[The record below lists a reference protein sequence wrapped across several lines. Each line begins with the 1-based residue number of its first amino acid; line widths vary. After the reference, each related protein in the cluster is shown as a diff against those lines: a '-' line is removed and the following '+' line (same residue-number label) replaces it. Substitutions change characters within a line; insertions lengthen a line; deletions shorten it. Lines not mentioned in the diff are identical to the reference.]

1 MEIYKYL
8 NSSAAQKFLENWS
21 IGFSHPTELNDPFEL
36 IPLPTQPSQEER
48 AQEINLWADNH
59 IKTHQNIDPKSA
71 LGLATWAVDHYRKMG
86 EGEIKNL
93 IKESLYW
100 VTCFSRTETNLL
112 MWSHYAGDSGMVIG
126 IDTDSPLLENR
137 LHPVLYSQKRPQIDT
152 RTFDPSGPPPKFA
165 FTKSLDWAYEQEERV
180 IISKLEE
187 PNFENASRIKVDK
200 GNGNSRDLLLIPIA
214 PNCVRRIIFGNRFFL
229 HTQNKGLVAK
239 LSGNN
244 ETNHITLNMAQIDS
258 EEYRINCIELP
269 EKFAAA

>member
-8 NSSAAQKFLENWS
+8 NSSAAQKFFENWS
-21 IGFSHPTELNDPFEL
+21 IGFSHPIELNDPFEFL
-36 IPLPTQPSQEER
+36 PLFAQPSQEER
-48 AQEINLWADNH
+48 AQEINSRANDH
-59 IKTHQNIDPKSA
+59 IKTHQNIDQKSA
-71 LGLATWAVDHYRKMG
+71 LDFATWAVDHYRRMG
-86 EGEIKNL
+86 HGEIRNL
-93 IKESLYW
+93 ITESLYW
-100 VTCFSRTETNLL
+100 VTCFSRTESNLL

-137 LHPVLYSQKRPQIDT
+137 LHPVLYSQKRPHIDT

-165 FTKSLDWAYEQEERV
+165 LTKSLDWAYEQEERV
-180 IISKLEE
+180 IISKPEAQ
-187 PNFENASRIKVDK
+187 NFENASRIKIDG
-200 GNGNSRDLLLIPIA
+200 GNGNSRDLLLIPIT

-244 ETNHITLNMAQIDS
+244 EKNHITLNMAQIDS